1 MQLLSHFA
9 LVADPH
15 RKQGQRY
22 ELAQVLL
29 LTVLATLSNA
39 SSYRMIEE
47 YIQSHLKL
55 FKKQFNLKWKRAP
68 DYSQIRNIIT
78 ALSTQ
83 EMEKALRI
91 YSKEIT
97 DEKKAEKGDLRIYI
111 GIDGKTLRGS
121 IDRFK
126 HKTPLHQLG
135 AFDLDGNIIIGHIDV
150 KEKSNEIPAVQQLL
164 KELNLQG
171 CVFTLD
177 AMHCQKKRLKSSNN
191 KATMH

>member
-1 MQLLSHFA
+1 MQLLSHFS
-9 LVADPH
+9 LVADPR

-22 ELAQVLL
+22 ELAHVLL

-47 YIQSHLKL
+47 YIQSHLDV
-55 FKKQFNLKWKRAP
+55 FKKQFDLRWKRAP

-91 YSKEIT
+91 YSKEIG
-97 DEKKAEKGDLRIYI
+97 DEKKAERGQLRIYI

-135 AFDLDGNIIIGHIDV
+135 AFDLNGNIILGHIDV
-150 KEKSNEIPAVQQLL
+150 SEKSNEIPAVQQLL

-177 AMHCQKKRLKSSNN
+177 AMHCQKKRLKSS
-191 KATMH
+191 KSRATMH

>member
-1 MQLLSHFA
+1 MQLLSHFS
-9 LVADPH
+9 LVADPR

-22 ELAQVLL
+22 ELAPVLL

-47 YIQSHLKL
+47 YIKSHLDI
-55 FKKQFNLKWKRAP
+55 FKKQFELKWKRAP

-83 EMEKALRI
+83 EMEKVLRI
-91 YSKEIT
+91 YSKEIGN
-97 DEKKAEKGDLRIYI
+97 EKKAERGELRVYI

-121 IDRFK
+121 MDRFK

-135 AFDLDGNIIIGHIDV
+135 AFDLEGNIILGHIDV
-150 KEKSNEIPAVQQLL
+150 SEKSNEIPAVQQLF
-164 KELNLQG
+164 KELKLQG

-177 AMHCQKKRLKSSNN
+177 AMHCQKKRLKSS
-191 KATMH
+191 KSRATMH

>member
-1 MQLLSHFA
+1 MQLLSHFIQI
-9 LVADPH
+9 ADPR

-22 ELAQVLL
+22 GLAHVLL

-47 YIQSHLKL
+47 YIKSHLKL

-68 DYSQIRNIIT
+68 DYSQIRNIII
-78 ALSTQ
+78 AISTT
-83 EMEKALRI
+83 EMEKALRL
-91 YSKEIT
+91 YSKEIA
-97 DEKKAEKGDLRIYI
+97 DGNKIEGDGTRIYI

-121 IDRFK
+121 IDRSL
-126 HKTPLHQLG
+126 HKSPLHQLG
-135 AFDLDGNIIIGHIDV
+135 AFELNGNIILGHIDV
-150 KEKSNEIPAVQQLL
+150 KEKSNEIPAVQQLI

-177 AMHCQKKRLKSSNN
+177 AMHCQKKQFKPSKN
-191 KATMH
+191 KVTML